1 MDYEELYKD
10 ALERARQVH
19 TTNVDENKKSTEYIF
34 PELKES
40 EDEKIRKDILSFAE
54 NMLKNNISKA
64 QKDKFKFWISWLEK
78 QGRCRD
84 KASQ

>member
-1 MDYEELYKD
+1 MKKQIKNKTMDYEKLYKD

-40 EDEKIRKDILSFAE
+40 EDKES
-54 NMLKNNISKA
+54 NI
-64 QKDKFKFWISWLEK
+64 
-78 QGRCRD
+78 
-84 KASQ
+84 